1 MQTMATAA
9 VAQVEQSPEQQDAG
23 LTTLR
28 WSNAGHPPPLVLHTD
43 GRVEALSAERP
54 ELMLGVDPAAP
65 RSESVLT
72 VRRGTTLLLYTD
84 GLVEGRDL
92 PLDEGIGRLRA
103 ALADLGHQP
112 LEQLCDAV
120 IERLRPERLQD
131 DIALVAIRLHPQ
143 G

>member
-1 MQTMATAA
+1 
-9 VAQVEQSPEQQDAG
+9 VV
-23 LTTLR
+23 
-28 WSNAGHPPPLVLHTD
+28 
-43 GRVEALSAERP
+43 
-54 ELMLGVDPAAP
+54 
-65 RSESVLT
+65 T
-72 VRRGTTLLLYTD
+72 VRRGATLLLYTD

-103 ALADLGHQP
+103 ALADLGDQP
-112 LEQLCDAV
+112 LERLCDAV

>member
-1 MQTMATAA
+1 
-9 VAQVEQSPEQQDAG
+9 
-23 LTTLR
+23 
-28 WSNAGHPPPLVLHTD
+28 
-43 GRVEALSAERP
+43 
-54 ELMLGVDPAAP
+54 MLGVDPAAS

-92 PLDEGIGRLRA
+92 PLDEGIGRLGA
-103 ALADLGHQP
+103 ALADLGDQP

-120 IERLRPERLQD
+120 IERLRPEGLQD